1 MTDDTEKPNTE
12 PTASPFAEHSRHWES
27 FSYVYPV
34 VSRRSKGLSI
44 GINLNPDTICNFD
57 CVYCQVDKLLPA
69 NPIAVDTQ
77 TLDQELSTLI
87 EAVASGK
94 IWSHPRFAH
103 VDPKLRRLN
112 DIAFSGD
119 GEPTSA
125 RCFNDAVDMV
135 ARIKKEHHLDD
146 TKIVLITNATLLN
159 RPNVEQ
165 AIQILDANQGE
176 VWAKLDAGTQAYYE
190 LVDRSAVPLSRVLD
204 NIQTCGRNRPIV
216 IQTML
221 MQLHGKPI
229 PDSEFDAYT
238 ARIKDLIEHGCK
250 IKLIQLYTVARKPL
264 EPYVAAL
271 NNEALTAFADQLRQ
285 TISAIHQDIAVP
297 VEVYG
302 SGS

>member
-1 MTDDTEKPNTE
+1 MTDDTDYLNAKHTP
-12 PTASPFAEHSRHWES
+12 SPFAEHSRHWES

-44 GINLNPDTICNFD
+44 GVNLNPDTICNFD
-57 CVYCQVDKLLPA
+57 CVYCQVDKILPA
-69 NPIAVDTQ
+69 KPIAVDTQ
-77 TLDQELSTLI
+77 KLHQELSTLI
-87 EAVASGK
+87 HAVVSGR

-103 VDPKLRRLN
+103 VDPALRRLN

-125 RCFNDAVDMV
+125 KCFNNVVDMV
-135 ARIKKEHHLDD
+135 VSIKNAHKLDE

-165 AIQILDANQGE
+165 AIQTLDANQGE

-190 LVDRSAVPLSRVLD
+190 LVDRSAVPLSKVLD
-204 NIQTCGRNRPIV
+204 NIQACGRKRPII

-221 MQLHGKPI
+221 MQLHGEPI
-229 PDSEFDAYT
+229 PDIEFDAYMM
-238 ARIKDLIEHGCK
+238 RIKDLIEHGCQ

-264 EPYVAAL
+264 ETYVTAL
-271 NNEALTAFADQLRQ
+271 SNEALTVFADRLRR
-285 TISAIHQDIAVP
+285 TISAIDHMVAVP